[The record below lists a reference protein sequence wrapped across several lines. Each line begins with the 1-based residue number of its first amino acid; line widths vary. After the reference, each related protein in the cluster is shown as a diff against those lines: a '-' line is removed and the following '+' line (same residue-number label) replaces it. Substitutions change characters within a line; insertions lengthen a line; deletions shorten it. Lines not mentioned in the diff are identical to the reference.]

1 MDQTLIDLTD
11 SNTEFG
17 LGEKVTL
24 VGRQDKQEILLSTLA
39 EDAETIPWEL
49 LCSIT
54 KRVPRIY
61 KTQRE

>member
-11 SNTEFG
+11 SREEIQ

-24 VGRQDKQEILLSTLA
+24 VGKQDSREILLSTLA
-39 EDAETIPWEL
+39 EDAGTIPWEL

-61 KTQRE
+61 RTKRE

>member
-11 SNTEFG
+11 SKTEFG

-24 VGRQDKQEILLSTLA
+24 VGKQDEQEILLSTLA
-39 EDAETIPWEL
+39 ENAGTIPWEL

-61 KTQRE
+61 KTKRE